1 MGVGILI
8 PVRKPAGGQE
18 LNINTRTSLKR
29 RHIRNIKLERFPPQV
44 ACQHG
49 MPLGSYG
56 FPRQLKTQFPAHRPT
71 PQQYLPTE
79 CTRERTRC
87 NGFIADLSS
96 SRYNLSLCCYL
107 RPAPRNGGSV
117 TSPPGMSPILL
128 VITACLMWQ
137 AELANDGCGLAACC
151 LSRLGRRYVARSAE
165 SVGWLSCAVPQRVT
179 LVMPD
184 GRGGLVTTGPM
195 DDRAVPP
202 GCLRGVLG

>member
-49 MPLGSYG
+49 MPLGSCG

-107 RPAPRNGGSV
+107 RPAPRNGTSV

-128 VITACLMWQ
+128 VITACLMWR
-137 AELANDGCGLAACC
+137 AELANDGCGLAGMLPFSTWQAICG
-151 LSRLGRRYVARSAE
+151 SFGGGRRLAELCGAAAGYARHA
-165 SVGWLSCAVPQRVT
+165 GWARRT
-179 LVMPD
+179 
-184 GRGGLVTTGPM
+184 R
-195 DDRAVPP
+195 DDRAY
-202 GCLRGVLG
+202 GR